1 MKEVESES
9 KREVLIVPCGME
21 TEEVQKA
28 AEEMR
33 VLIVPCGMETGY
45 AVVVYVLIQVLIVP
59 CGMETVSDPGGIYG

>member
-1 MKEVESES
+1 
-9 KREVLIVPCGME
+9 ME